1 MKGLTAAQPL
11 VAYARRQ
18 DERSIMLH
26 EALNSQRRPPHCRLK
41 HPVWAQ
47 ALVCAAA

>member
-1 MKGLTAAQPL
+1 MKGLTAAPLL